1 MLNKAFKKED
11 VELLFDG
18 IEESPQSTQAL
29 DINSIVL
36 PSIQPR
42 RYFDEVAM
50 EKLTASIREKGI
62 LQPLLV
68 RELNNSKYELI
79 AGERRY
85 RAATIAGL
93 TEVPVIIRE
102 MDNSEA
108 YELALMENLQRE
120 DLNPVEETEGILEL
134 LSRKLEKEKS
144 EVISLFQKA
153 AHPER
158 QSVNNIIHSQEWK
171 VVEQLFQT
179 MGRLTPN
186 SFRSNRL
193 PLLKL
198 PLFLLDALRKGRIE
212 YSKARVI
219 GRIKEDKKAS
229 KLLEEAIEQ
238 NLSYKELQERVLQL
252 NQKKSTKISSL
263 RKHWNTTIKKIDS
276 SNVLDNPEKK
286 QRIEEILS
294 ELEHLLNED
303 PPK

>member
-303 PPK
+303 PQK

>member
-294 ELEHLLNED
+294 ELEHLLNEA
-303 PPK
+303 PQK